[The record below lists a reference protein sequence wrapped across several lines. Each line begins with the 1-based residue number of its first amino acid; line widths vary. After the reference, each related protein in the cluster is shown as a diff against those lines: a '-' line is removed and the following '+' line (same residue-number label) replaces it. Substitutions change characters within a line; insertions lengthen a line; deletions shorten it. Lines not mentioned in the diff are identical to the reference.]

1 MVVRTLVCALAFLPF
16 ANAYSVLTHEALIDT
31 AWDPAIKPILLERY
45 PQTTPDELHKA
56 RAYAYGGA
64 IIQDLGYYP
73 FGSKHFSDLV
83 HYIRAGDFVEAMLR
97 ESQNVNDLAFA
108 LGALAHDAAD
118 NLGHPV
124 GTNRAV
130 PLVYPKL
137 VKKYGKVITYEDD
150 PSAHLKVEFGFDV
163 TQIAQHHYAPETYH
177 DFIGFEVSKELL
189 ERAFHETYG
198 IELKDAFFSLDLA
211 LGTFRWTVAHLLPE
225 MTKAAWA
232 LKKSDIQHAE
242 PGMTKNHFV
251 YTLSEA
257 KYRSEWGNDYKKPG
271 FFSRFLAF
279 LFRLIPK
286 FGPFRALGFKPPGP
300 EAQKFMMQSF
310 LEARERYKEE
320 LITFH
325 NGHVPDLRNL
335 NFDTGKLA
343 HYGTYELAD
352 KAADRLIK
360 DLVDEN
366 ITPSN
371 GLLQALRSFYN
382 GGHPRDEKALAAFTT
397 LHLGS

>member
-1 MVVRTLVCALAFLPF
+1 MVFRTLVCALLFLPF
-16 ANAYSVLTHEALIDT
+16 ADAYSVLTHEALIDT
-31 AWDPAIKPILLERY
+31 AWDPAIKPILQARY
-45 PQTTPDELHKA
+45 PQATPEELLKA
-56 RAYAYGGA
+56 HAYAYGGA

-73 FGSKHFSDLV
+73 FGSKFFSDLV
-83 HYIRAGDFVEAMLR
+83 HYIRAGDFVEAMFR
-97 ESQNVNDLAFA
+97 QSQNVNELAFA

-130 PLVYPKL
+130 PLTYPKL
-137 VKKYGKVITYEDD
+137 AKKYGKVMTYEDD
-150 PSAHLKVEFGFDV
+150 PDAHLKVEFGFDV
-163 TQIAQHHYAPETYH
+163 SQIAQHHYAPESYH

-198 IELKDAFFSLDLA
+198 IELKDVFLSLDLA
-211 LGTFRWTVAHLLPE
+211 LGTFRWSVAHLIPE

-242 PGMTKNHFV
+242 PGMTKNRFV

-257 KYRSEWGNDYKKPG
+257 KYRSEWGNEYKKPG
-271 FFSRFLAF
+271 FFSRLLAF
-279 LFRLIPK
+279 LFRLLPK
-286 FGPFRALGFKPPGP
+286 VGPFHAFSFKPPGP
-300 EAQKFMMQSF
+300 EAQKFMMESF
-310 LEARERYKEE
+310 LEAREKYKKE

-325 NGHVPDLRNL
+325 SGTVPDLSNL
-335 NFDTGKLA
+335 NFDTGKLT
-343 HYGTYELAD
+343 HYGVYELAD
-352 KAADRLIK
+352 KTADRLIK
-360 DLVDEN
+360 ELVDEN
-366 ITPSN
+366 ITPSD

-382 GGHPRDEKALAAFTT
+382 GGHPRDEKALAAYTT